1 MATNK
6 GLGRGLGSLLGIF
19 DNEEENVFINKKGEV
34 VDNNNGV
41 SDKKSEEIGKNVTE
55 IEISLIDNNPDQPRK
70 NFDPTAIRELA
81 TSIKEYGVIQ
91 PIILKKNGDRYI
103 IVAGER
109 RFRASKLAGL
119 KVIPA
124 IVRDYTE
131 NQVKEIALLEN
142 IQREDLNPIETARAM
157 KELLT
162 IYGWTQEVLAD
173 KLGKSR
179 PVVANYVRLLSLQPE
194 VIKMIESGKLSAGHA
209 RSLVVVEDPRVQ
221 VKLAEQAVNQKITVR
236 DMEKA
241 VKDISNP
248 KPKKS
253 QKAVMSSEMQ
263 EFVNTMQHKFRTKVS
278 VLGNE
283 KKGRIIIDYYNG
295 DDLDR
300 IYDIINR
307 I

>member
-1 MATNK
+1 MANNK

-19 DNEEENVFINKKGEV
+19 DNDEENVVIDKKG
-34 VDNNNGV
+34 GV
-41 SDKKSEEIGKNVTE
+41 IDKNEEKLGNSVTE
-55 IEISLIDNNPDQPRK
+55 IDISHIDNNPDQPRK
-70 NFDPTAIRELA
+70 NFDPTAIKELA

-91 PIILKKNGDRYI
+91 PIILKKNGNRYI

-119 KVIPA
+119 KYIPA
-124 IVRDYTE
+124 IVRDYSE

-221 VKLAEQAVNQKITVR
+221 VKLAEQAVNKKITVR

-241 VKDISNP
+241 VKDVNNP
-248 KPKKS
+248 KAKK

-263 EFVNTMQHKFRTKVS
+263 DFLNTMQHKFKTKVS
-278 VLGNE
+278 LLGNE

-307 I
+307 L

>member
-1 MATNK
+1 MANNK

-19 DNEEENVFINKKGEV
+19 DNDEENVVIDKKGGV
-34 VDNNNGV
+34 VDKN
-41 SDKKSEEIGKNVTE
+41 EEKLGNSVTE
-55 IEISLIDNNPDQPRK
+55 IDISLIDNNPDQPRK
-70 NFDPTAIRELA
+70 NFDPTAIKELA

-91 PIILKKNGDRYI
+91 PIILKKNGNRYI

-119 KVIPA
+119 KYIPA
-124 IVRDYTE
+124 IVREYSD

-221 VKLAEQAVNQKITVR
+221 VKLAEQAVNKKITVR

-241 VKDISNP
+241 VKDINNP
-248 KPKKS
+248 KAKK

-263 EFVNTMQHKFRTKVS
+263 DFVNTMQHKFKTKVS

-307 I
+307 M

>member
-1 MATNK
+1 MANNK

-19 DNEEENVFINKKGEV
+19 DNNEENVVIDKKG
-34 VDNNNGV
+34 GV
-41 SDKKSEEIGKNVTE
+41 IDKNEEKLGNSVTE
-55 IEISLIDNNPDQPRK
+55 IDISLIDNNPDQPRK
-70 NFDPTAIRELA
+70 NFDPTAIKELA

-91 PIILKKNGDRYI
+91 PIILKKNGNRYI

-119 KVIPA
+119 KYIPA
-124 IVRDYTE
+124 IVREYSD

-221 VKLAEQAVNQKITVR
+221 VKLAEQAVNKKITVR

-241 VKDISNP
+241 VKDINNP
-248 KPKKS
+248 KAKK

-263 EFVNTMQHKFRTKVS
+263 DFVNTMQHKFKTKVS

-307 I
+307 M